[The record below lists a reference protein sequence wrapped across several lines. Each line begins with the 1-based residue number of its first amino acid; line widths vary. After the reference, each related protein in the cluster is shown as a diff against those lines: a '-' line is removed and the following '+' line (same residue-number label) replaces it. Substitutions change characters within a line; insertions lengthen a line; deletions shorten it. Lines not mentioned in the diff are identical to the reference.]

1 MTSSEQITILLAD
14 EDALR
19 RDGLA
24 AVLRGTPDFNVVAQC
39 ADGEE
44 ALARIRELRPA
55 VAVVDLNLPK
65 LHGIELVRR
74 VRSEALGTRIVILS
88 GSSGRRHYPRSG
100 AGGRRCLSAQERSA
114 RHLVDAISYV
124 RDGGQYFS
132 PQLGRDGLDR
142 RILEEPPRP
151 REREPQETAGRD
163 EGDYADSREFRATRV
178 RKYRAAPQPSAAP
191 VPSVSASAFARTYT
205 RATSWSAIT
214 KFSK

>member
-24 AVLRGTPDFNVVAQC
+24 AVLQGAPHYEVVAQC
-39 ADGEE
+39 PDGEA
-44 ALARIRELRPA
+44 ALARIRELRPD

-74 VRSEALGTRIVILS
+74 VRSEALGTKIVVLS
-88 GSSGRRHYPRSG
+88 GSSDDDIIREVVR
-100 AGGRRCLSAQERSA
+100 AGGDAYLLKNGPA
-114 RHLVDAISYV
+114 RYLIDAISYV

-132 PQLGRDGLDR
+132 PQLRRDGLDR

-151 REREPQETAGRD
+151 PAQAPAPAQTAGNDETRSEKVSEDAPRSSRRSVPRRNAGSARLRERI
-163 EGDYADSREFRATRV
+163 RE
-178 RKYRAAPQPSAAP
+178 
-191 VPSVSASAFARTYT
+191 
-205 RATSWSAIT
+205 
-214 KFSK
+214 